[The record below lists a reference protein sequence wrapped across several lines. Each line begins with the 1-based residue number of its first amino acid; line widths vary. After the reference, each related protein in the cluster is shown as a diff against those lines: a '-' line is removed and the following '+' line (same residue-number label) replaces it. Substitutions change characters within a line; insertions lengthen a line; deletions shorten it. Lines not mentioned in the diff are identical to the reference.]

1 MVYGEKIGMNDIS
14 RQIIEYIDEK
24 KMSTEEVS
32 DAMGKIGVVNGAKP
46 IAKGQFAVGLV
57 QYVYT
62 YLDSNWAIHEQIRDL
77 RKDVIVFVDDINV
90 TDKALFGQLVSRF
103 IIQKKNA
110 KAIVTK
116 GWMRDVQGM
125 IEDGTMVWCK
135 DITPIGCF
143 NKKEEITPEIE
154 QVMKKNREYYDGS
167 IAVCDDSGV
176 VIIPKELITEEFL
189 EKLKFLHNQESVW
202 FDCVMNK
209 NWDTY
214 DTVCL
219 KKYKDESSK

>member
-1 MVYGEKIGMNDIS
+1 MVYGGKIEMNDIS
-14 RQIIEYIDEK
+14 RQIVEYIDEK

-32 DAMGKIGVVNGAKP
+32 DAMGKTGVVKGSKP
-46 IAKGQFAVGLV
+46 IAKGQFAVGVV

-116 GWMRDVQGM
+116 GWMRDVQ
-125 IEDGTMVWCK
+125 DRK
-135 DITPIGCF
+135 
-143 NKKEEITPEIE
+143 
-154 QVMKKNREYYDGS
+154 S
-167 IAVCDDSGV
+167 V
-176 VIIPKELITEEFL
+176 V
-189 EKLKFLHNQESVW
+189 
-202 FDCVMNK
+202 
-209 NWDTY
+209 
-214 DTVCL
+214 
-219 KKYKDESSK
+219 